1 MNLRNTFI
9 NGIRNLFISNM
20 PRLRKF
26 AYFDKTSVLCP
37 PTTISG
43 RSNIY
48 VANNCNI
55 ASGSTL
61 FATNAKIMIK
71 QYFVAAKGLTII
83 TGSHERRVGRFCASI
98 TEQEKN
104 HELGLDKDVT
114 INEDVWAGIN
124 VTILSGV
131 EIGRGTTIAASSVVA
146 ASMPP
151 YCICGGVPARFI
163 KFYWTI
169 DQILEHESLLYPAE
183 ERYTREE
190 LENIFKTYQK

>member
-9 NGIRNLFISNM
+9 SGIRNFFISNT
-20 PRLRKF
+20 PRVGKF
-26 AYFDKTSVLCP
+26 AHFDKTSILCP
-37 PTTISG
+37 PSTISG
-43 RSNIY
+43 RGNIY

-61 FATNAKIMIK
+61 FATNAKITIK

-104 HELGLDKDVT
+104 HDLGLDKDVI

-124 VTILSGV
+124 VTIMQGV
-131 EIGRGTTIAASSVVA
+131 EIGRGTTIAASAVVTTSV
-146 ASMPP
+146 PP
-151 YCICGGVPARFI
+151 YCVCGGVPARFI

-169 DQILEHESLLYPAE
+169 DQILEHESHLYPAE

-190 LENIFKTYQK
+190 LEQIFKTYQK

>member
-104 HELGLDKDVT
+104 HELGLDKDVI

-124 VTILSGV
+124 VTILPGV
-131 EIGRGTTIAASSVVA
+131 EIGRGTTIAASSVVTT
-146 ASMPP
+146 SMPP

-169 DQILEHESLLYPAE
+169 DQIQEHESVLYPAE
-183 ERYTREE
+183 ERYSREE
-190 LENIFKTYQK
+190 LERIFKTYLK

>member
-9 NGIRNLFISNM
+9 NGIRNFFISNM
-20 PRLRKF
+20 PKVGKF
-26 AYFDKTSVLCP
+26 AHFDETSVLTP
-37 PTTISG
+37 PATISG

-61 FATNAKIMIK
+61 FATNAKITIK
-71 QYFVAAKGLTII
+71 EYFVAAKGLTII

-98 TEQEKN
+98 TEREKN
-104 HELGLDKDVT
+104 HEIGLDNDVI

-124 VTILSGV
+124 VTVMPGV
-131 EIGRGTTIAASSVVA
+131 EIGRGTTIAASAVVT

-151 YCICGGVPARFI
+151 YCICAGVPARFI

-169 DQILEHESLLYPAE
+169 DQILEHESILYPSE

-190 LENIFKTYQK
+190 LEQIFEKYQK